1 MACIYLVVVVAN
13 AGRAGS
19 GNEIVVNNVVA
30 EDTSGIGDGICGLVV
45 IHYVV
50 DVLRVGLGKWLAVM
64 PAHPEVAVVGRLVA
78 FDMCAELLADGKGD
92 D

>member
-1 MACIYLVVVVAN
+1 
-13 AGRAGS
+13 
-19 GNEIVVNNVVA
+19 
-30 EDTSGIGDGICGLVV
+30 LVV